1 MATTPVDEGTTDT
14 GTVSTGERP
23 EGQTA
28 QTAAATQDTAVEAK
42 AEPAGT
48 GTAADLEKATADD
61 TDKAVDENDAQD
73 AEEDADQDDV
83 TDDTDDDLADD
94 LLGDE
99 EPPAAEKPTAVG
111 QGAAAV
117 VSAVL
122 GLVSL
127 TGGWIGTVAAA
138 RETLIGQLHT
148 SSSASVSK
156 QIKEIYGDAW
166 QTTAMWAGI
175 FALTALVTGVV
186 VLARPAFGT
195 PRRVQ
200 APWIKSV
207 AWAGVVLGVVGL
219 LLAVLKYTDALLA
232 LPSASS

>member
-1 MATTPVDEGTTDT
+1 MGNKTVDEASTESGT
-14 GTVSTGERP
+14 GTAGAAAAEATVG
-23 EGQTA
+23 
-28 QTAAATQDTAVEAK
+28 TAAA
-42 AEPAGT
+42 AGT
-48 GTAADLEKATADD
+48 GTPADDDRVTAGSDTASAAEPVDEAADH
-61 TDKAVDENDAQD
+61 TDH
-73 AEEDADQDDV
+73 
-83 TDDTDDDLADD
+83 TDHTDDDADD
-94 LLGDE
+94 ADDDLTDDPAGEELPAA
-99 EPPAAEKPTAVG
+99 EPPAGVG

-127 TGGWIGTVAAA
+127 TGGWIGTVAGA
-138 RETLIGQLHT
+138 RETLVGQLRT
-148 SSSASVSK
+148 SSSASVAK

-166 QTTAMWAGI
+166 QTTALWAGM

-186 VLARPAFGT
+186 VLARPAFGAPGRT
-195 PRRVQ
+195 Q

-219 LLAVLKYTDALLA
+219 LLAVLKYTGALLP